1 MNVGAVDRKS
11 LFDWPNRVA
20 LAVFLFVFAKGIIQG
35 NSFGGFVLGIASG
48 IVWWLVMLALVL
60 AFRLLRGPPGP
71 SAESKPQPTAPGAP
85 ATSPYLLALRELEEE
100 HPDEATLAEAY
111 AVSDGDPDRT
121 RAAYLRLRAQQLG
134 KA

>member
-1 MNVGAVDRKS
+1 MDRKS
-11 LFDWPNRVA
+11 LFEWPNRVA
-20 LAVFLFVFAKGIIQG
+20 LAAFLVVFAKGIFEG
-35 NSFGGFVLGIASG
+35 NSFGGFVLGIGSA
-48 IVWWLVMLALVL
+48 IVWWVVMLAFVLV
-60 AFRLLRGPPGP
+60 FRLLQGPRGPG
-71 SAESKPQPTAPGAP
+71 AESKPQPAAARAP

-134 KA
+134 KT